1 MLALLPFS
9 EHINVLTIF
18 FGFIFFDHVSYIFK
32 KFSDFWYNRNMNS
45 EMPNLAVKIF
55 SETVCKECESS
66 NYPELD
72 AIGREE
78 FWKDLGRPT
87 S

>member
-1 MLALLPFS
+1 
-9 EHINVLTIF
+9 
-18 FGFIFFDHVSYIFK
+18 
-32 KFSDFWYNRNMNS
+32 MNS

-72 AIGREE
+72 AMGREE
-78 FWKDLGRPT
+78 FWKDLGRPI